1 MKPLNTK
8 ERNSTF
14 WSFALFFALSIILI
28 ITVIYFSFAIPQKQ
42 YAALKNMVK
51 DYDSFMAKQRGFMSQ
66 LDTINLELKQYNM
79 PMANQSYLQNDI
91 SKKTIVVEDAIGEEN
106 ETNKVYHRIVDNYKK
121 MLSYKSKL
129 NDAKIQLTQA
139 NAALDDCDQ
148 DNRKVEKELKDK
160 QEKK

>member
-8 ERNSTF
+8 ERNSAF
-14 WSFALFFALSIILI
+14 WYFVLFFTICTVLI
-28 ITVIYFSFAIPQKQ
+28 ITIVCIDFALPKKQ
-42 YAALKNMVK
+42 YAALKNKVK
-51 DYDSFMAKQRGFMSQ
+51 DYDAFMARQRVFMSQ
-66 LDTINLELKQYNM
+66 IDTINFELKQYNM
-79 PMANQSYLQNDI
+79 PQANQSYLQNDI
-91 SKKTIVVEDAIGEEN
+91 SKKTIAVEDAIGDEN

-139 NAALDDCDQ
+139 NAALSDCDQ
-148 DNRKVEKELKDK
+148 ENKKVEKELKDK